1 MRSILIKLQC
11 KYEFSLQE
19 KPGYNRIKAAHSME
33 GVGKTIELQCKN
45 EFGLQDKPGYN
56 RIEAANSRE
65 GARKTRKNLGEI
77 LLHYGAAHAI
87 NIN

>member
-1 MRSILIKLQC
+1 
-11 KYEFSLQE
+11 
-19 KPGYNRIKAAHSME
+19 ME

-77 LLHYGAAHAI
+77 LLHSGVAHAI
-87 NIN
+87 NIS